1 MNNIT
6 YSIDRFEGD
15 FAVCENRQ
23 TGEFVNIP
31 KSKLP
36 KDAIR
41 GSIIIY
47 SDGIYIPDS
56 TSTQNEQTELKNMV
70 NNLFKKK

>member
-47 SDGIYIPDS
+47 SDGIYILDS